1 MRAALI
7 QVTTAVALIAPLGA
21 CGYLDSLG
29 SALQKQ
35 RETIIM
41 DFSTNPTTARQKYTT
56 LVSRAVS
63 VNRETLAE
71 QIVVCGQLMRHG
83 LNVPAA
89 CASAIDAG
97 FESAGD
103 PELQGIAVSALAFA
117 QDSKS
122 LEMLEYAYRE
132 GPSIAR
138 VEAASSIAYRMSSDD
153 IQTPDGP
160 RPSEVAALVS
170 RLCSEDGLPH
180 TSNMRSLC
188 ENP

>member
-1 MRAALI
+1 M
-7 QVTTAVALIAPLGA
+7 QVTTTVALIAPLGA

-41 DFSTNPTTARQKYTT
+41 DFSTSPSTASEKYTRMI
-56 LVSRAVS
+56 SGAVS
-63 VNRETLAE
+63 ANRETLAK

-83 LNVPAA
+83 LDVPAT

-122 LEMLEYAYRE
+122 LEMLENAYRE

-153 IQTPDGP
+153 IQTPGNP
-160 RPSEVAALVS
+160 GPSEVAALVS

-180 TSNMRSLC
+180 TSNMTSLC